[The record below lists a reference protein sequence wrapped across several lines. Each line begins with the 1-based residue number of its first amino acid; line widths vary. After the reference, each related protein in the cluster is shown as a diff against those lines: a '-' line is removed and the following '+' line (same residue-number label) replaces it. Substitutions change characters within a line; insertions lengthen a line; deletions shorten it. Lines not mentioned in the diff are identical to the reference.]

1 MLLLIS
7 LYIIASTIFSRS
19 NHEAIPIMQLHDGLS
34 QKQQRIKVSK
44 LRSIWLERFQNKGLK
59 NKLCQLHNFFLQII
73 EIKLISNGSLHIV
86 TSNPC
91 EMLLVMSNALYL
103 MFVVFFF
110 ILTKSASQLPVLV

>member
-1 MLLLIS
+1 MNG
-7 LYIIASTIFSRS
+7 F
-19 NHEAIPIMQLHDGLS
+19 S
-34 QKQQRIKVSK
+34 QKQQPPRTKVSK

-73 EIKLISNGSLHIV
+73 EIKLISNGSLHIL

-103 MFVVFFF
+103 MFVVLF
-110 ILTKSASQLPVLV
+110 LTNSASQLQILV